1 MLKGKLDLALI
12 PTSSKQRRRKKK
24 KGKKKK
30 KAVQKIWG
38 HIFRGFSQSVFINL
52 LFAPASTL
60 EHLCPHFLYAICG
73 TDVGFIHSMQ
83 MQVLNW
89 KMQMPWM
96 IGKWSLPCMRP
107 SWYSGPEYRF
117 HRFNSNTKNTGMLLL
132 LLLCYFLCLK
142 ERIAH
147 LPKPRNVENSPYLAP
162 FSLETNTG
170 YI

>member
-12 PTSSKQRRRKKK
+12 PTSSKQGRRK
-24 KGKKKK
+24 KKKK
-30 KAVQKIWG
+30 KAVKKIWG

-96 IGKWSLPCMRP
+96 IGKWSLLCMRP

-117 HRFNSNTKNTGMLLL
+117 HRFNSNTKNTGMWL
-132 LLLCYFLCLK
+132 LCLK
-142 ERIAH
+142 ERIAY
-147 LPKPRNVENSPYLAP
+147 LPKPRNVENSPCLAP